1 MSPRNNRPFH
11 SRSPQT
17 QPFQG
22 NDLPINKDKG
32 YDDLGREDARQ
43 IRENKSRNTRYVDKP
58 TPTTDKV
65 QLQQLRDRQN
75 ALIQDG
81 RQQMMGGKSSF
92 VVEPNAEPVK
102 TTSPSGRFN
111 APRVPQGTTT
121 PTTPPAQT
129 KLGQLR
135 DTLRG
140 GITGSPRPYKPTLKG
155 NVGTAIVSAIAEP
168 LIEPLGEFLG
178 DRLAEG
184 IFGVVGGDS
193 GFDSV
198 WDYKEMR
205 DEVKENDARMEKD
218 AELVRTNDLTNAPVA
233 PVLPSKE
240 ELDALET
247 PSPQPVPERIR
258 QAVQSTEPK
267 PVPEPKPLIK
277 EPQRDTRNDT
287 YNKLRSALTKNSTK
301 AEHDAV
307 RDAGLAKHKELFPQL
322 YK

>member
-1 MSPRNNRPFH
+1 MSPRTYNNRPSH

-22 NDLPINKDKG
+22 PHQLELDVS
-32 YDDLGREDARQ
+32 YDLGREDARQ

-58 TPTTDKV
+58 DATTDRV

-102 TTSPSGRFN
+102 TSSPSGRFN

-129 KLGQLR
+129 KLGMLR

-155 NVGTAIVSAIAEP
+155 NVGTAIVSAFAEP
-168 LIEPLGEFLG
+168 VIQPLGNFLG
-178 DRLAEG
+178 EKLADG
-184 IFGVVGGDS
+184 LFDLFGGDS
-193 GFDSV
+193 GFDDV
-198 WDYKEMR
+198 DDYAKMR
-205 DEVKENDARMEKD
+205 REVRENDARMETD

-258 QAVQSTEPK
+258 KAVQSTEPK
-267 PVPEPKPLIK
+267 PIPEPKPLVK
-277 EPQRDTRNDT
+277 EQVRESPNDD
-287 YNKLRSALTKNSTK
+287 YSRLRSALTKNSTK

-307 RDAGLAKHKELFPQL
+307 RDLGLAKHKKLFPHL